1 MLIAGVIGI
10 IILLLALFFLRIPV
24 GFAMA
29 VVGFLGF
36 WSMTS
41 FEASSTMLGMTLW
54 STFSKYSL
62 MVIPFFVF
70 MGEIAFYSEVNKR
83 LYSTAYRWIG
93 HVRGGIAMA
102 TVIACCMFAAVCG
115 SNAATAATMAT
126 VALPEMKK
134 FRYNP
139 ILSTGSIASGSTL
152 GVVIPPSVVLIVIG
166 IYTGLSISK
175 LFYGSVPAGAVLTLA
190 LVITTYVLCKLHP
203 DWGPT
208 GPKYSLKD
216 KIKSL
221 PGSIEMIVL
230 FLLVMLGL
238 YKGFFTPTEAGAAGS
253 ALAVVISLITR
264 RLSWEG
270 FKLAVLDTIRISCM
284 TIMLIT
290 GALIFGR
297 FLAITR
303 LPFDIASWVVSLDLS
318 RSLIMFFIFIIY
330 IIGGALM
337 DALALLL
344 VTIPIFYPVAV
355 KLGYDP
361 IWFGVVITIVTTLG
375 AITPPVGV
383 SVYVI
388 SEIAKEDVPLEK
400 IFKGVF
406 YYIPAYLI
414 CLIIFLIFPQII
426 TAVANLVH

>member
-1 MLIAGVIGI
+1 MPIVGVFGI
-10 IILLLALFFLRIPV
+10 FVLVFILFFLRIPV
-24 GFAMA
+24 AFAMA
-29 VVGFLGF
+29 AVGFFGF
-36 WSMTS
+36 WFMTS
-41 FEASSTMLGMTLW
+41 FQASSTMLGMTLW

-70 MGEIAFYSEVNKR
+70 MGEIAYYSEVNKR
-83 LYSTAYRWIG
+83 LYSTAYKWIG
-93 HVRGGIAMA
+93 HIKGGIAMA
-102 TVIACCMFAAVCG
+102 TIVACSMFSAICG

-126 VALPEMKK
+126 VAIPEMKK
-134 FRYNP
+134 FKYNS

-152 GVVIPPSVVLIVIG
+152 GVIIPPSVVLIVIG

-175 LFYGSVPAGAVLTLA
+175 LFYGSVPAGILLTLM
-190 LVITTYVLCKLHP
+190 LLITTYFLCKIHP

-208 GPKYSLKD
+208 GPRYSLKE
-216 KIKSL
+216 KIKAL
-221 PGSIEMIVL
+221 PGSIEIVVL

-253 ALAVVISLITR
+253 ALAILISLITR
-264 RLSWEG
+264 RLSWNG
-270 FKLAVLDTIRISCM
+270 FKLAILDTLRISCM
-284 TIMLIT
+284 IILLVT

-303 LPFDIASWVVSLDLS
+303 LPFEIASWVVSLNLN
-318 RSLIMFFIFIIY
+318 RSLIMFFIFLIY

-344 VTIPIFYPVAV
+344 VTIPIFFPVAV

-361 IWFGVVITIVTTLG
+361 IWFGVVITVVTTLG

-383 SVYVI
+383 SIYII
-388 SEIAKEDVPLEK
+388 SEISRDIPLEN

-406 YYIPAYLI
+406 YYIPAYIL
-414 CLIIFLIFPQII
+414 CLIIFLIFPEII
-426 TAVANLVH
+426 TSISNLVH

>member
-1 MLIAGVIGI
+1 MSFIGLIGI
-10 IILLLALFFLRIPV
+10 VVLLIVLFFLRIPV

-29 VVGFLGF
+29 VVGFFGF
-36 WSMTS
+36 WTMTS
-41 FEASSTMLGMTLW
+41 FQASSTMLGMTLW
-54 STFSKYSL
+54 ITFSKYSL

-83 LYSTAYRWIG
+83 LYSTAYKWIG
-93 HVRGGIAMA
+93 HVKGGVAMA
-102 TVIACCMFAAVCG
+102 TVVACAMFAAVCG

-134 FRYNP
+134 FKYNS

-175 LFYGSVPAGAVLTLA
+175 LFYGSIPAGILLA
-190 LVITTYVLCKLHP
+190 FALILTTYILCKFNP

-208 GPKYSLKD
+208 GPKYSLKE

-221 PGSIEMIVL
+221 PGSIEMVVL

-238 YKGFFTPTEAGAAGS
+238 YGGFFTPTEAGAAGS
-253 ALAVVISLITR
+253 ALAIVISIITNK
-264 RLSWEG
+264 LNWNG
-270 FKLAVLDTIRISCM
+270 FKLAVLDTLRISCM
-284 TIMLIT
+284 IIILIT

-303 LPFDIASWVVSLDLS
+303 LPFEIASWVVSLNLPKS
-318 RSLIMFFIFIIY
+318 VIMFFIFVIY
-330 IIGGALM
+330 MIGGALM

-344 VTIPIFYPVAV
+344 VTIPIFFPVAV

-361 IWFGVVITIVTTLG
+361 IWFGVVITVVTTLG

-383 SVYVI
+383 SIYVI
-388 SEIAKEDVPLEK
+388 SEISRDIPLEN

-406 YYIPAYLI
+406 YYLPAYI
-414 CLIIFLIFPQII
+414 FCLIVLLAFPQIVTVI
-426 TAVANLVH
+426 SNIVH

>member
-1 MLIAGVIGI
+1 MAVVGVLGI
-10 IILLLALFFLRIPV
+10 VILLIVLFFLKIPV

-36 WSMTS
+36 WCMTS
-41 FEASSTMLGMTLW
+41 FHASSTMLGMTLW

-83 LYSTAYRWIG
+83 LYSTAHKWIG

-102 TVIACCMFAAVCG
+102 TVVACCMFAAVCG

-134 FRYNP
+134 FKYNP

-175 LFYGSVPAGAVLTLA
+175 LFYGSVPAGLVLTVA
-190 LVITTYVLCKLHP
+190 LIITTYVICKIHP

-208 GPKYSLKD
+208 GPKYSLKE
-216 KIKSL
+216 KIKAL
-221 PGSIEMIVL
+221 PGSIEMVVL

-253 ALAVVISLITR
+253 LLAIIISLATG
-264 RLSWEG
+264 RLSWNG

-284 TIMLIT
+284 IIVLIT

-303 LPFDIASWVVSLDLS
+303 LPFEVASWVVSLNLS
-318 RSLIMFFIFIIY
+318 KSLIMFFIFLIY
-330 IIGGALM
+330 MIGGALM

-344 VTIPIFYPVAV
+344 VTIPIFFPVAI

-383 SVYVI
+383 SIYVI
-388 SEIAKEDVPLEK
+388 SEISRDIPLED

-406 YYIPAYLI
+406 YYIPAYLL
-414 CLIIFLIFPQII
+414 CLVIFLWFPQII
-426 TAVANLVH
+426 TAVSNLVH